1 MTDRRVADN
10 RSVGELLADLSRETA
25 TLIRQEVA
33 LARSE
38 LTHSLSRLGRH
49 ATLIVGGGAIAYAGL
64 LTIVAALVLA
74 LIRLGTTPWAAA
86 LIGGIAVLTIGYL
99 LVQRGLAALRRDQLT
114 PAQTVATLKEN
125 AAWAKNQLR

>member
-10 RSVGELLADLSRETA
+10 RSVGELLAELSRETA

-49 ATLIVGGGAIAYAGL
+49 ATLIVSGGAIAYAGL
-64 LTIVAALVLA
+64 LAIVAALVLA
-74 LIRLGTTPWAAA
+74 LIRLGITPWAAA
-86 LIGGIAVLTIGYL
+86 LIGGIAVLTLGCL

-114 PAQTVATLKEN
+114 PAQTVETMKEN